1 MKNLKLDKITSP
13 RKDKGNGFTNIDKIL
28 KPSDKLQTLEKSM
41 KTDTTTKK
49 GWKVN

>member
-13 RKDKGNGFTNIDKIL
+13 RKDKGNGFTNIDKFL
-28 KPSDKLQTLEKSM
+28 KPDTKVQTVEKSM
-41 KTDTTTKK
+41 KTDATTKK